1 MYVKRWI
8 WMLLLAAILCGCK
21 AEETLETVS
30 DEWIVSAMAQPR
42 EISVRLP
49 ENTVLPV
56 MEQDGR
62 RMYMGQD
69 YEIMLET
76 MAAGDLRATIRSL
89 SGYEQEQL
97 TVLETHQGDCSRYEF
112 VWTTAGEQG
121 DRLGRAVILDDG
133 TYHYCMSVLRE
144 PGETLIV
151 WRDVFQSFSLLS
163 Y

>member
-1 MYVKRWI
+1 MKRWI

-30 DEWIVSAMAQPR
+30 DEWIVPAMAQPR

-76 MAAGDLRATIRSL
+76 LASGDLNATICSI
-89 SGYEQEQL
+89 SGFEKEQL
-97 TVLETHQGDCSRYEF
+97 TILETRQADTDRYEF
-112 VWTTAGEQG
+112 VWTTAGEG
-121 DRLGRAVILDDG
+121 GERLGRAVILDDG
-133 TYHYCMSVLRE
+133 DYHYCMSVMRDA
-144 PGETLIV
+144 GDTQIV
-151 WRDVFQSFSLLS
+151 WRDVFGSFSLA
-163 Y
+163 